1 MTICVYSHLVAV
13 FVVQE
18 IGVLIK
24 SGRGHHKLSFD
35 TPRIEIWSLTT
46 EKISIQVDES
56 NLKSLN
62 LLPKVEVKM
71 LKDPL

>member
-24 SGRGHHKLSFD
+24 SGRGHYKLSFD

-46 EKISIQVDES
+46 EKISKQTPEITE
-56 NLKSLN
+56 N
-62 LLPKVEVKM
+62 
-71 LKDPL
+71 

>member
-24 SGRGHHKLSFD
+24 SGRGHYKLSFETNNID
-35 TPRIEIWSLTT
+35 PYNGLIGGEG
-46 EKISIQVDES
+46 EFGVQV
-56 NLKSLN
+56 
-62 LLPKVEVKM
+62 
-71 LKDPL
+71 